1 MHQEGVGPVAGVQA
15 ARKVCERYGADGDG
29 CTAVTAEVN
38 GARGS
43 GNDRPVSSDAFAPRP
58 NRA

>member
-1 MHQEGVGPVAGVQA
+1 MHQEGVGPVAG
-15 ARKVCERYGADGDG
+15 YGADGDG

>member
-1 MHQEGVGPVAGVQA
+1 MAGVQA